1 MQPNQYERLIT
12 MIGNDGLDFL
22 KKSKVLIVGLGGVGG
37 YVVESLSRCGI
48 GTIGL
53 VDYDTVDITN
63 INRQIIATH
72 STIGRKKTELFKE
85 RISDINKECN
95 VIVYDVC
102 LDEENCMELFN
113 ENYDFIIDCCDT
125 LEVKKK
131 LILETSKRNINF
143 ISSMGT
149 ANKMDPSKL
158 EIIDISKTV
167 NDPIARIIRKL
178 VRDNKINKKVK
189 VLSSSEL
196 PQKNG
201 IKLGSNSFVP
211 PSGGLLISS
220 YVVKKVIDSN
230 LQNN

>member
-12 MIGNDGLDFL
+12 MIGNDGLNFL
-22 KKSKVLIVGLGGVGG
+22 RNSKILIVGLGGVGG

-53 VDYDTVDITN
+53 VDYDIVDITN

-85 RISDINKECN
+85 RINDINKDCN
-95 VIVYDVC
+95 VKIYD
-102 LDEENCMELFN
+102 LHLNEENYIELFK
-113 ENYDFIIDCCDT
+113 EEYDFIIDCCDT

-131 LILETSKRNINF
+131 LILETSKRDIEF

-158 EIIDISKTV
+158 EIIDINKTV
-167 NDPIARIIRKL
+167 NDPIARILRKF
-178 VRDNKINKKVK
+178 VRDNKINKKIK

-196 PQKNG
+196 PKKNG
-201 IKLGSNSFVP
+201 TKLGSNSFVP
-211 PSGGLLISS
+211 PSGGLLIAS
-220 YVVKKVIDSN
+220 YVVKRIIDKN